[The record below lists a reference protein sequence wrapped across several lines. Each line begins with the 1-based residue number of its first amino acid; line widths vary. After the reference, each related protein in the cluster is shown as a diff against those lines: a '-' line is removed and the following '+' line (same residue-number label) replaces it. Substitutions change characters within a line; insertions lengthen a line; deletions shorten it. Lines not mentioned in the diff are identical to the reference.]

1 MRAKTDRISAQV
13 AGSTY
18 KFHLLPSG
26 LVHPKTTCV
35 IGNGVVIH
43 LPSFF
48 NEIDSITAP
57 ADGGKPL
64 EVGLSSCSA
73 CCRAWLLPRGQQGL
87 WAGFRRSVLQ
97 AKRGEE
103 VGCGRSDVGCL
114 GHRWRVG
121 F

>member
-1 MRAKTDRISAQV
+1 M

-64 EVGLSSCSA
+64 EVGLSACSA
-73 CCRAWLLPRGQQGL
+73 CCRAWLLPQGQQGL
-87 WAGFRRSVLQ
+87 WAGLRRSVLE

-103 VGCGRSDVGCL
+103 VVVAAGLTWAACATGGGSDFSVEP
-114 GHRWRVG
+114 RAPRA
-121 F
+121 